1 MSILDLLMGLLAF
14 HFITFGLY
22 LAGALVCLDRRKQG
36 QEIKEKQV
44 NGHEKR
50 QQTGAEI
57 TDKQSEKQAE

>member
-1 MSILDLLMGLLAF
+1 MNILDLLMGLLVF

-22 LAGALVCLDRRKQG
+22 LIGVLVCLDRRKQR
-36 QEIKEKQV
+36 QEIKEKQA

-57 TDKQSEKQAE
+57 SDEQSEKQAE